1 MSAYASLADASN
13 ANDHRLAK
21 QKQRL
26 CPKNKEPLFTNVTKD
41 FKGTLDY
48 ILYTSNSLQPT
59 AVIELPIESEIL
71 SRPDEQLPNA
81 QFSSDHLALLSEF
94 SYVRG

>member
-1 MSAYASLADASN
+1 MADANNSV
-13 ANDHRLAK
+13 DHRLAK

-26 CPKNKEPLFTNVTKD
+26 DPRNHEPLFTNVTKD

-48 ILYTSNSLQPT
+48 ILYTNNSLQPT
-59 AVIELPIESEIL
+59 AVLELPIESEVL

-81 QFSSDHLALLSEF
+81 QFSSDHLALLAEF
-94 SYVRG
+94 SYIRS